1 MKGISELLEGLLP
14 YSQRHFTRID
24 RLVRSTFLLDYTLAR
39 MSVLDPDNDS
49 LSTVE
54 DPILPDNKTLSPTN
68 PQNNIQ
74 EETVSSRKKRKSSKS
89 KKGLEK
95 KTKVLKTEAQLRF
108 FFFPIIFGCN
118 LFFKNLQ
125 SKDHIAILQH
135 SVVHF
140 AQLYYLFMFNLSPI

>member
-1 MKGISELLEGLLP
+1 MFTSFASIVSKFQHASFQLSFLLQYSYLTNNLSKLFLKWLCQIKGISELLEGLIP

-24 RLVRSTFLLDYTLAR
+24 RLVRSSFLLDYTLTR
-39 MSVLDPDNDS
+39 MSVLDPDSDS

-68 PQNNIQ
+68 PPNNIQ

-95 KTKVLKTEAQLRF
+95 KAKSLNSIET
-108 FFFPIIFGCN
+108 
-118 LFFKNLQ
+118 
-125 SKDHIAILQH
+125 
-135 SVVHF
+135 
-140 AQLYYLFMFNLSPI
+140 